1 MRAKKGCIVRATG
14 RSSMVTP
21 RPRGRF
27 MMLFVG
33 CLFLSLAGAGET
45 PATAQGFKP
54 TRTIDFVVHTG
65 PGGGGDT
72 HARAINGILEKEKL
86 LPVRA
91 NVVNKPGGGSALAT
105 AYMAEKKGDPHTIG
119 LYTSLWL
126 AAPLSSKEVRVQFHE
141 LTPIVRLAM
150 DPAIIVVKDDAPY
163 KTIVDFIEA
172 AKKAPGQLKQAGGS
186 IESRDNLNRMLLMR
200 ATGANWVY
208 IPFPGGGER
217 IATVLGGHAQLYI
230 ADAPEVREHVRKG
243 TLRLLVQLTENR
255 LPNFPDVPTIKEAG
269 INMPIVGSVRG
280 IVAPPAIPREALE
293 YWEGVFER
301 MVKTASFKQ
310 YIVDNQLEE
319 GFLKGAELAKSTEAF
334 INQRR
339 EIYKQAGIQTYR

>member
-1 MRAKKGCIVRATG
+1 MQRIMHVVAA
-14 RSSMVTP
+14 
-21 RPRGRF
+21 
-27 MMLFVG
+27 
-33 CLFLSLAGAGET
+33 AGAILIMGA
-45 PATAQGFKP
+45 ATAQGFKP

-72 HARAINGILEKEKL
+72 HARALNGIFEKEKL

-105 AYMAEKKGDPHTIG
+105 AYMAEKKGDTHTIG
-119 LYTSLWL
+119 LYTALWL

-141 LTPIVRLAM
+141 MTPIARLAL
-150 DPAIIVVKDDAPY
+150 DPAIIVVKEDAPY
-163 KTIVDFIEA
+163 KTITDFIEA

-186 IESRDNLNRMLLMR
+186 IESRDNLNRLLLQR

-217 IATVLGGHAQLYI
+217 IANVLGGHAQLYI

-243 TLRLLVQLTENR
+243 SLRVIVQLTEKR
-255 LPNFPDVPTIKEAG
+255 LPQFPNVPTIKEAG
-269 INMPIVGSVRG
+269 IDMPIIGSVRG
-280 IVAPPAIPREALE
+280 IVGPPGIPREVVE
-293 YWEGVFER
+293 FWEGVFDR
-301 MVKTASFKQ
+301 MVKTASWKQ
-310 YIVDNQLEE
+310 YISDNQLEE
-319 GFLKGAELAKSTEAF
+319 GYLKGAAHAKASEEF

-339 EIYKQAGIQTYR
+339 EIYKLAGITTYR